1 MKSFLILTSAASLAV
16 LIAGCKPAKSP
27 PAAKASGPPA
37 KVITENDL
45 STIILKPEAEQR
57 LGIATVPLEVKK
69 VERSRPLGGELLLPL
84 GRDDSANGKSIFS
97 LLPSMTPAEL
107 VRVGE
112 MQVDANGQVAATQVE
127 LDAAKV
133 ALERAQNL
141 VAGSAGTQRGV
152 DDARTRL
159 QLAEAALQTARERRA
174 LLGAPLFDA
183 IRTNVLWV
191 RVSVYVGDL
200 DQMNRAAP
208 ATVSNLGGS
217 RNKSVRAA
225 RPVAVPFSPA
235 SAPATAELFYELD
248 NADGKLRP
256 GEKVSVAVPL
266 QGETE
271 SSVVPA
277 AAVLYD
283 IHGGT
288 WVYENTAPQ
297 AFTRRRVEIRYV
309 NGNDAVLARG
319 PKPGAKI
326 VTAGAAELFG
336 TEFGIGK

>member
-16 LIAGCKPAKSP
+16 LIAGCKPANSP

-84 GRDDSANGKSIFS
+84 GRADGVNGKSIFS

-208 ATVSNLGGS
+208 ATVSSLGGS

-225 RPVAVPFSPA
+225 RPVAVPYSPA